1 MKNTEAVGKIT
12 WLMGQSD
19 EYCNY
24 TVDDIHRLILPPI
37 ALQQFRI
44 WEAEG
49 NPVGFVT
56 WAMLNE
62 EAQQGYWDGTR
73 RLQPD
78 DWQAGNNL
86 WLIDFL
92 APYGG
97 VRQMVR
103 EGRDHLRSIFGQGVL
118 GRANRISRGKGW
130 FAVT

>member
-1 MKNTEAVGKIT
+1 MKNTEAVGKMT
-12 WLMGQSD
+12 FLMGQSD
-19 EYCNY
+19 EYCSY
-24 TVDDIHRLILPPI
+24 TVDDIHRLILPPV

-44 WEAEG
+44 WEVESH
-49 NPVGFVT
+49 PVGFVT

-73 RLQPD
+73 LLQPD
-78 DWQAGNNL
+78 DWKAGENL
-86 WLIDFL
+86 WLIDFV

-97 VRQMVR
+97 VRPMVR
-103 EGRDHLRSIFGQGVL
+103 EGRKHLRSILGEGVL

>member
-1 MKNTEAVGKIT
+1 MKNTEAVGKMT
-12 WLMGQSD
+12 FLMGQS
-19 EYCNY
+19 EAHCNW
-24 TVDDIHRLILPPI
+24 TVDDIHRLILPPV

-44 WEAEG
+44 WEVESH
-49 NPVGFVT
+49 PVGFVT
-56 WAMLNE
+56 WAMLTD

-73 RLQPD
+73 LLQPD
-78 DWQAGNNL
+78 DWQAGENL
-86 WLIDFL
+86 WLIDFV

-103 EGRDHLRSIFGQGVL
+103 EGRKHLRSVLGEGVL